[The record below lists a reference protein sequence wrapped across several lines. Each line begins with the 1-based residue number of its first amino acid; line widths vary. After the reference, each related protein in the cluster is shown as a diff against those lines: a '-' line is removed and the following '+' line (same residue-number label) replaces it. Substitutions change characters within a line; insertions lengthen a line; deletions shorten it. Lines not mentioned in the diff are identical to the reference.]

1 VLKPTPFSRPFFV
14 LSAGALLALSLA
26 RCSSKPDE
34 AQPEAEKAA
43 APEPV
48 EVAADTSKFPEIA
61 ARVNGTGIATKD
73 LLARAESMQAQGGVP
88 VEEVRSLAFYRRV
101 LDDLIG
107 AELLFQASQE
117 RKLQATPD
125 EVNGQLEAMRGRLPD
140 PAQFDQ
146 ALAAEGL
153 TIEAL
158 RDQLQK
164 NMSIQKL
171 IERDIVPKV
180 SVTEE
185 AARKFY
191 EENSA
196 EMRQPDRLRVRHILK
211 RVAPDATPEAREAAR
226 AAIEKIRQQ
235 AKGGSD
241 FGALAREH
249 SEDPGSAGNGG
260 ELTIA
265 AGETVPAFE
274 EAAFALQ
281 PGGLSPVVE
290 TEYGFHV
297 IELKEKIAGQM
308 VPFEQVQPRIQQF
321 LEQQGV
327 QEQIESTVESLK
339 KNGAVEVLI

>member
-1 VLKPTPFSRPFFV
+1 
-14 LSAGALLALSLA
+14 
-26 RCSSKPDE
+26 
-34 AQPEAEKAA
+34 
-43 APEPV
+43 
-48 EVAADTSKFPEIA
+48 
-61 ARVNGTGIATKD
+61 
-73 LLARAESMQAQGGVP
+73 
-88 VEEVRSLAFYRRV
+88 
-101 LDDLIG
+101 
-107 AELLFQASQE
+107 
-117 RKLQATPD
+117 
-125 EVNGQLEAMRGRLPD
+125 
-140 PAQFDQ
+140 
-146 ALAAEGL
+146 
-153 TIEAL
+153 
-158 RDQLQK
+158 
-164 NMSIQKL
+164 MSIQKL